1 MADLAERLGPGPAEV
16 ILLTK
21 GALRERIGGDSPA
34 DFHYG
39 FPGLLRRGV
48 DARMQSTS
56 APYPGAVGSAHRFA
70 ERIWAR
76 LTGIS
81 RRKHFLDC
89 RRSDWRDA
97 RLIMG
102 FTDHFSL
109 TLGDYFRSQPRRP
122 FTIGLF
128 HGLSDYGRHL
138 TPLGRRLAG
147 SYVRRALGGLD
158 HVAFMSPADREQAM
172 ARYSLAE
179 AATSV
184 FHFGVDTAFWT
195 PSREGA
201 GDFNVLAVGSDPSR
215 DYGTLL
221 ASDPGCPVHI
231 VTTLAVAAANVT
243 VTRGD
248 FFQSPLS
255 DGALRELY
263 GRAGVVVIPVHDVF
277 QPSGQSVALQAMAC
291 GRPVILSRNKGL
303 WAPEL
308 LVDGENCLLVAPGDA
323 GALSSAI
330 GRLMND
336 SSLSQ
341 RLGARARETVQAHFT
356 LAHMERSLAALVS
369 LP

>member
-1 MADLAERLGPGPAEV
+1 MGELAARLGPGPAEV

-21 GALRERIGGDSPA
+21 GGLRGRSPA
-34 DFHYG
+34 EFFYG
-39 FPGLLRRGV
+39 FPGLLRGGV

-172 ARYSLAE
+172 ARYGLAE
-179 AATSV
+179 ANTSV

-195 PSREGA
+195 PSGGSGGE
-201 GDFNVLAVGSDPSR
+201 FNVLAVGSDPNR

-221 ASDPGCPVHI
+221 AAEPQCPVHI
-231 VTTLAVAAANVT
+231 VTNHALPASSVT

-248 FFQSPLS
+248 FFQSPVS
-255 DGALRELY
+255 DEALRDLY
-263 GRAGVVVIPVHDVF
+263 RRAGVVVIPIHDVF

-291 GRPVILSRNKGL
+291 GRPVILSRSKGL

-308 LVDGENCLLVAPGDA
+308 LVDGENCLLVAPGDPH
-323 GALSSAI
+323 ALSSAI
-330 GRLMND
+330 AQVMND
-336 SSLSQ
+336 GALSQ
-341 RLGARARETVQAHFT
+341 RLGASARDTVEAHFS
-356 LAHMERSLAALVS
+356 LAPMERCLAALVA